1 MSKLVLTKET
11 DENYS
16 RLLDSKPSDL
26 VGRSK
31 ELEVLIAV
39 LLSGEHVLLEG
50 PPGTSKSTIL
60 RYITEQLKLPLY
72 HIEGSADL
80 TPSKLIG
87 TFNPNLVLEQGF
99 KPEFFEPG
107 PLFRAMKEGG
117 ILYIEEL
124 NRAAPDA
131 TNALIRAM
139 EEGEI
144 VIPRYGAITSE
155 PGFRVVAAMNPF
167 DDTGV
172 SRISRALFDRLC
184 RLKMDY
190 QPHEE
195 EVQIA
200 RVASNDSPDSLIEIG
215 TRIARATRFDD
226 RLRQGSSVRGA
237 IDFSNIAPTLAGL
250 RGSYSI
256 STIID
261 AALAAFT
268 AKIWLENPNHSEE
281 EIILEIVESVLRN
294 LDKAFFDDLNLDLKK
309 KKTKT

>member
-1 MSKLVLTKET
+1 LTDQT

-16 RLLDSKPSDL
+16 RLLESKPNDL
-26 VGRSK
+26 IGRTK

-50 PPGTSKSTIL
+50 PPGTSKSTLI
-60 RYITEQLKLPLY
+60 RYITSQLGLPLY
-72 HIEGSADL
+72 NIEGSADL

-87 TFNPNLVLEQGF
+87 TFNPSLVLEGGF

-107 PLFRAMKEGG
+107 PLFRAMQGG
-117 ILYIEEL
+117 GVLYIEEL

-144 VIPRYGAITSE
+144 VIPRYGIIEGNPS
-155 PGFRVVAAMNPF
+155 FRVVMCQNPF

-172 SRISRALFDRLC
+172 SRISRALFDRMC
-184 RLKMDY
+184 RIKMDY
-190 QPHEE
+190 QTHEE
-195 EVQIA
+195 EVKIV
-200 RVASNDSPDSLIEIG
+200 RVGSNNSPDSLVEIG

-250 RGSYSI
+250 RGSYTI
-256 STIID
+256 NTIID
-261 AALAAFT
+261 AALTSFT

-294 LDKAFFDDLNLDLKK
+294 LDKGFFDDLNLELKK
-309 KKTKT
+309 KKMKT